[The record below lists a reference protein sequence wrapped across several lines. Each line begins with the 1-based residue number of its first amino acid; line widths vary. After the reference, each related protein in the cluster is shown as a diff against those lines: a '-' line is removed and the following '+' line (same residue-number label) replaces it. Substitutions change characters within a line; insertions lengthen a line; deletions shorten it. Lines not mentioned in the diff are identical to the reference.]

1 MMSNMQP
8 SILPGIP
15 RVARYM
21 SFSVRADANPETTR
35 KAIHALNIDERVVV
49 GIGEPLTALWGGSVD
64 GLRTFPALSG
74 PGVHVPSTQHA
85 LWCWLRGEDRGEL
98 VNRSIEISE
107 SLRDGFLIDQVT
119 DGFKFGDQELG
130 SDLTGYEDGT
140 ENPTG
145 DDAVD
150 TAIVRNGGH
159 GLEGSSFVAVQ
170 KWVHDL
176 RRFAALAQTKQ
187 DHIFGRRKSDNSEIE
202 EAPLS
207 AHIKRTEQE
216 SFTPAAFILRR
227 SMPFADPDGEGMML
241 VAFVK
246 SLDAY
251 EVQLRRMVGL
261 EDGITDGLFQ
271 FSHAINGAYYWC
283 PPVQNG
289 RLDLTAVT

>member
-1 MMSNMQP
+1 MTSNMQP

-21 SFSVRADANPETTR
+21 SFSARPDANPETSR
-35 KAIHALNIDERVVV
+35 ESIGALNIDERMVV
-49 GIGEPLTALWGGSVD
+49 GIGEPLIALWGGTVD
-64 GLRTFPALSG
+64 GLRTFPSLSG

-107 SLRDGFLIDQVT
+107 SLRDGLHLDEVT

-145 DDAVD
+145 DDAVA
-150 TAIVRNGGH
+150 TAILQNGGH

-170 KWVHDL
+170 KWTHDL
-176 RRFAALAQTKQ
+176 RSFAALSQTEQ
-187 DHIFGRRKSDNSEIE
+187 DHIFGRRKSDNTEIE

-207 AHIKRTEQE
+207 AHVKRTEQE

-227 SMPFADPDGEGMML
+227 SMPFADPDGEGMMF

-246 SLDAY
+246 CLDAY

-261 EDGITDGLFQ
+261 EDGITDALFQ
-271 FSHAINGAYYWC
+271 FSHAISGAYYWC

-289 RLDLTAVT
+289 RLDLDAVK